1 MCTPGARRYD
11 SSVRVRVE
19 MFGVPRLVT
28 GRRSVELETSGA
40 TLGEVARALG
50 RACPELRGR
59 VLDQADWILDGY
71 LFAVGERFTRDAAT
85 PLTDDAS
92 VLLVASSAGG

>member
-1 MCTPGARRYD
+1 M
-11 SSVRVRVE
+11 RVKVE
-19 MFGVPRLVT
+19 LFGVPRLVT
-28 GRRSVELETSGA
+28 GRRSVEVETPGD

-50 RACPELRGR
+50 QACPELRGR

-71 LFAVGERFTRDAAT
+71 LFAVGERFTRDAAAPVAT
-85 PLTDDAS
+85 GAA